1 MHHNDHYSI
10 SLLCECAGIAR
21 SAYYKW
27 TQRVPT
33 KRQLENNEILKE
45 INALHEKGQAKFG
58 YRKMKLHLN
67 HKYNKQFNHKR
78 IYRLMKLAAS
88 PSQSMQMDAPQPTP
102 TLKNPVGNLF
112 NEE

>member
-1 MHHNDHYSI
+1 MHHNDNYSI

-45 INALHEKGQAKFG
+45 ISALHEKGQANFG

-78 IYRLMKLAAS
+78 IYRLMKLASLQSEGSNAFLKS
-88 PSQSMQMDAPQPTP
+88 PTD
-102 TLKNPVGNLF
+102 NL
-112 NEE
+112 NDE

>member
-1 MHHNDHYSI
+1 MHHNDNYSI

-45 INALHEKGQAKFG
+45 ISALHEKGQANVG

-78 IYRLMKLAAS
+78 IYRLMKLASLQSEGNNAFLKS
-88 PSQSMQMDAPQPTP
+88 PTD
-102 TLKNPVGNLF
+102 NL
-112 NEE
+112 NDE